1 MIIWIASYPKS
12 GNTYIRSFLSAYYF
26 STDGE
31 FNFKL
36 LKNIKQFPD
45 KYFFDRKIPNIETAI
60 KNYLPAQ
67 KKISENGKVKFLKTH
82 SLLGLY
88 KGHPFTIPEYTLGA
102 IYIVRDPRNL
112 LTSLMNHYSLS
123 DQEAL
128 EFLIDNNRDIHDDYK
143 DFSSYAYL
151 GNWGKHYDSWSNT
164 NKYRKLIINYE
175 DLKNNKHNIFRD
187 VIIFV
192 NTLLNRT
199 ERIDVKKLEKAIETT
214 NFNVLKKKEK
224 NEGFIES
231 VKDLEGNKKTF
242 FNKGFDNNW
251 RKNKNKKI
259 IKIIEQKFKKQMIEL
274 GYLK

>member
-31 FNFKL
+31 FNFEL

-45 KYFFDRKIPNIETAI
+45 KYFFDRKIPNIESAI

>member
-31 FNFKL
+31 FKFEL

-45 KYFFDRKIPNIETAI
+45 KYFFDKKIPNIESAI

-123 DQEAL
+123 EQEAL
-128 EFLIDNNRDIHDDYK
+128 EFIMDNNRDIHDDEK

-151 GNWGKHYDSWSNT
+151 GNWGKHYESWSKT

-199 ERIDVKKLEKAIETT
+199 ERIDLKKLENAIETT

-224 NEGFIES
+224 DEGFIES
-231 VKDLEGNKKTF
+231 VKDIEGNKKTF
-242 FNKGFDNNW
+242 FNKGFNNNW
-251 RKNKNKKI
+251 RKNKNKGS
-259 IKIIEQKFKKQMIEL
+259 IKIIEQKFKKEMGEL

>member
-12 GNTYIRSFLSAYYF
+12 GNTYIRSFLSSYYF
-26 STDGE
+26 STNGE
-31 FNFKL
+31 FDFEL

-45 KYFFDRKIPNIETAI
+45 KYFFDKKISNIESAI
-60 KNYLPAQ
+60 KSYLPAQ
-67 KKISENGKVKFLKTH
+67 KKIFENGKVKFLKTH

-128 EFLIDNNRDIHDDYK
+128 EFLIDNNRDIHNDDK

-151 GNWGKHYDSWSNT
+151 GNWGKHYESWSKT

-175 DLKNNKHNIFRD
+175 DLRNNKHNIFRD

-251 RKNKNKKI
+251 RKNKNKKS
-259 IKIIEQKFKKQMIEL
+259 IKIIEQKFKKQMVEL

>member
-31 FNFKL
+31 FNFGL

-45 KYFFDRKIPNIETAI
+45 KYFFDRKIPNIESAI

-123 DQEAL
+123 EKEAL
-128 EFLIDNNRDIHDDYK
+128 EFMMDNNRDIHDDDK

-151 GNWGKHYDSWSNT
+151 SDWGKHYESWSKT

-175 DLKNNKHNIFRD
+175 DLKNNKLNIFRD

-199 ERIDVKKLEKAIETT
+199 ERVDIKKLEKAIETT
-214 NFNVLKKKEK
+214 NFNVLKKKEID
-224 NEGFIES
+224 EGFIES
-231 VKDLEGNKKTF
+231 VKDKEGNKITF
-242 FNKGFDNNW
+242 FNKGFGNNW
-251 RKNKNKKI
+251 RKNKYKKS
-259 IKIIEQKFKKQMIEL
+259 IKIIEQKFKKQMGEL

>member
-26 STDGE
+26 SSNGE
-31 FNFKL
+31 FDFEL

-45 KYFFDRKIPNIETAI
+45 KYFFDKKMLNIEQAI
-60 KNYLPAQ
+60 KSYLPAQ

-82 SLLGLY
+82 NLLGLY

-112 LTSLMNHYSLS
+112 LTSLMKHYSLKEE
-123 DQEAL
+123 EAL
-128 EFLIDNNRDIHDDYK
+128 EFMMDNNRDIHDDDK
-143 DFSSYAYL
+143 DYSSYAYL
-151 GNWGKHYDSWSNT
+151 GNWGRHYESWSKT
-164 NKYRKLIINYE
+164 NKYRKIIINYE
-175 DLKNNKHNIFRD
+175 DLKNNKLNIFRD

-199 ERIDVKKLEKAIETT
+199 ERIDLKKLEKAIETT

-224 NEGFIES
+224 DEGFIES
-231 VKDLEGNKKTF
+231 VKDIDGNKKTF
-242 FNKGFDNNW
+242 FNKGFYNNW
-251 RKNKNKKI
+251 RKNKNKGS
-259 IKIIEQKFKKQMIEL
+259 IKIIEQKFKKEMGEL

>member
-26 STDGE
+26 SSNGE
-31 FNFKL
+31 FDFEL

-45 KYFFDRKIPNIETAI
+45 KYFFDKKMLNIEQAI
-60 KNYLPAQ
+60 KSYLPAQ

-82 SLLGLY
+82 NLLGLY

-112 LTSLMNHYSLS
+112 LTSLMKHYSLKEE
-123 DQEAL
+123 EAL
-128 EFLIDNNRDIHDDYK
+128 EFMMDNNRDIHDDDK
-143 DFSSYAYL
+143 DYSSYAYL
-151 GNWGKHYDSWSNT
+151 GNWGRHYESWSKT
-164 NKYRKLIINYE
+164 NKYRKIIINYE
-175 DLKNNKHNIFRD
+175 DLKNNKLNIFRD

-199 ERIDVKKLEKAIETT
+199 ERIDLKKLEKAIETT
-214 NFNVLKKKEK
+214 NFNVLKKKEID
-224 NEGFIES
+224 EGFIES
-231 VKDLEGNKKTF
+231 VKDKEGNKITF
-242 FNKGFDNNW
+242 FNKGFGNNW
-251 RKNKNKKI
+251 RKNKYKRS
-259 IKIIEQKFKKQMIEL
+259 IKIIEQKFKKQMGEL

>member
-31 FNFKL
+31 FNFEL

-45 KYFFDRKIPNIETAI
+45 KYFFDRKIPNIESAI

-123 DQEAL
+123 EQEAL
-128 EFLIDNNRDIHDDYK
+128 EFIMDNNRDIHDDDK

-151 GNWGKHYDSWSNT
+151 GDWGKHYESWSKT

-175 DLKNNKHNIFRD
+175 DLKNNKYNIFRD

-199 ERIDVKKLEKAIETT
+199 ERVDIKKLEKAIETT

-224 NEGFIES
+224 DEGFIES
-231 VKDLEGNKKTF
+231 VKDIEGNKKTF
-242 FNKGFDNNW
+242 FNKGFYNNW
-251 RKNKNKKI
+251 RKNKNKGS
-259 IKIIEQKFKKQMIEL
+259 IKIIEQKFKKEMGEL

>member
-12 GNTYIRSFLSAYYF
+12 GNTYIRSFLSSYYF
-26 STDGE
+26 STNGE
-31 FNFKL
+31 FDFEL

-45 KYFFDRKIPNIETAI
+45 KYFFDKKISNIESAI
-60 KNYLPAQ
+60 KSYLPAQ
-67 KKISENGKVKFLKTH
+67 KKILENGKVKFLKTH

>member
-31 FNFKL
+31 FNFEL

-45 KYFFDRKIPNIETAI
+45 KYFFDRKIPNIESAI

-123 DQEAL
+123 EQEAL
-128 EFLIDNNRDIHDDYK
+128 EFIMDNDRDIHDDDK

-151 GNWGKHYDSWSNT
+151 GNWGKHYESWSKT

-175 DLKNNKHNIFRD
+175 DLKNNKLNIFRD

-199 ERIDVKKLEKAIETT
+199 ERVDIKKLEKAIETT

-224 NEGFIES
+224 DEGFIES
-231 VKDLEGNKKTF
+231 VKDIEGKQKTF
-242 FNKGFDNNW
+242 FNNGFYNNW
-251 RKNKNKKI
+251 RKNKNKGS
-259 IKIIEQKFKKQMIEL
+259 IKIIEQKFKKEMGEL

>member
-31 FNFKL
+31 FNFEL

-45 KYFFDRKIPNIETAI
+45 KYFFDRKIPDIESAI

-112 LTSLMNHYSLS
+112 LTSLMKHYSLS
-123 DQEAL
+123 EQEAL
-128 EFLIDNNRDIHDDYK
+128 EFIMDNNRDIHDDEK

-151 GNWGKHYDSWSNT
+151 GNWGKHYESWSKT

-187 VIIFV
+187 IIIFV

-199 ERIDVKKLEKAIETT
+199 ERVNIKKLEKAIKTT

-224 NEGFIES
+224 DEGFIES
-231 VKDLEGNKKTF
+231 VKDIEGNKKTF
-242 FNKGFDNNW
+242 FNKGF
-251 RKNKNKKI
+251 
-259 IKIIEQKFKKQMIEL
+259 
-274 GYLK
+274 